1 MERVYLEAAALMGAG
16 ANPNQVRTGLSQQ
29 LSGSGEEQF
38 WKIWDFAVA
47 VGAPLA
53 ETLQQQ
59 AEIERSLRLARDRLA
74 KLSVAP
80 KSTFRLV
87 AVLPFIA
94 LASAQLGGLNPIGA
108 FKNSWVP
115 WLAVIIG
122 IFLLFCT
129 QFVSSRLLSRAA
141 PRAIEISLPM
151 RLFLIA
157 VSAGHATAKCYALVE
172 SHLGENGQAAASM
185 PELRRSLDRADRFG
199 ATPLTLVRSEL
210 SIELERIENERAI
223 ALERTSIRLI
233 APAALLSMPAFAL
246 IALVPTALGLAMNL
260 NR

>member
-1 MERVYLEAAALMGAG
+1 MERFYLEAAALMGAG
-16 ANPNQVRTGLSQQ
+16 ANPNQVRAGLSQQ

-122 IFLLFCT
+122 ILLLFCT

-141 PRAIEISLPM
+141 PKAIEISLPV

-157 VSAGHATAKCYALVE
+157 ASAGHATAKCYALVE
-172 SHLGENGQAAASM
+172 SHLGEGGQASWM

-260 NR
+260 NS